1 MPDRY
6 EDALGDPDE
15 LMLATALS
23 HMQTSECPA
32 TATGRVRVDLPLQK
46 GLVDGPALFDWKQLP
61 LSRPTPAYLHEH
73 TSQETVTP

>member
-23 HMQTSECPA
+23 HMQTGECPA
-32 TATGRVRVDLPLQK
+32 TTTGRIRVDPPLQK
-46 GLVDGPALFDWKQLP
+46 GLIDGPALFDWKQLP
-61 LSRPTPAYLHEH
+61 LSRPTPAYLKKH
-73 TSQETVTP
+73 SAGETNAP